1 MGKALVYFYRPDQL
15 VNHGRTVSIRINRVE
30 YARLTN
36 GAYTMARLDPGRYEF
51 AQRLGNL
58 WVHLPSHTFQM
69 QVNSGEVYFIG
80 FNSDASPGNV
90 LVLGPLVS
98 MSIKMRIEFGPV
110 ERVQALEVL
119 KDCHYDEPN
128 PGFDPKPFSNHF
140 YDQ

>member
-1 MGKALVYFYRPDQL
+1 LSTRGLP
-15 VNHGRTVSIRINRVE
+15 
-30 YARLTN
+30 N

-80 FNSDASPGNV
+80 SIQT
-90 LVLGPLVS
+90 LVRGTCWYLGPLVS

-110 ERVQALEVL
+110 ERSRRSMVL
-119 KDCHYDEPN
+119 KDCHYDERTPDSTQSRSVTTSMTN
-128 PGFDPKPFSNHF
+128 RFGPARR
-140 YDQ
+140 